1 MPKVQAASASTAD
14 LLLDFQFNEG
24 EGLTS
29 RSSVGDVTVSL
40 GTEIYPASTPTG
52 VLEAPSGLPNDRA
65 ALFDGNGWLYGEY
78 SAEPIDLTQPLTWEG
93 WIYVDKDSTKTVQN
107 YFNLGETL
115 KVGVSSEHNFMFTFR
130 GVEDVF
136 SNIMVQADE
145 ISGSYWTHLACS
157 WDPTGGSTLGTGVV
171 RFYQD
176 GILRQEVDTASRF
189 RAYQANILSVGASN
203 SGDSLFQ
210 GMMDR
215 VRLHK
220 ALLTDAQLDSDA
232 ANPKPIT
239 ANTVIAYEFNEE
251 TVPFLS
257 ATSPALPLED
267 GIVADTFTL
276 GGLKYTVLTEE
287 PASKTGTVS
296 VKRESTETSGDIVIP
311 SSVTNEEISYSVVL
325 IPKGAFSECSGL
337 TSIII
342 PDSVTSLG
350 RAAFFD
356 CDSLTNA
363 TIGNSVTVIGDSTF
377 STCNNLKSVI
387 IGNSVTSI
395 ERAAF
400 YESTSLT
407 NVTIGNSVTAIGSD
421 AFAFSGL
428 TSIIIPE
435 SVTSIGGYAFNGCRS
450 LTSVYFRGDS
460 PNVGN
465 GFFEGCG
472 NLKTIYY
479 FEGKSGWTNPWN
491 GIETVAVGA
500 EEVIIVEQPQSQLIL
515 PGEKAILKATVFSAA
530 ALNYQW
536 YKNGVAIE
544 GSTNSTYVI
553 PIFSFSDNGNYTVKV
568 STPSQSVT
576 SEPASLTVCTAAD
589 QFDYTIEGEKVIING
604 YLGAAAVVVIP
615 PTIEDKPVQ
624 TIGAFAFSPNDEYP
638 GRVNLAKVLMPDTV
652 TDAGINAFG
661 FCSSLTNIVLSPNL
675 ATLSNRLLEG
685 TAIESITI
693 PRGTISM
700 QAGAFHGCENL
711 KNVFIEEGNPS
722 YIAVDNVV
730 FTKDLTTLVYYPAGI
745 ITERYDVPTSVTTL
759 APESFDG
766 TKIEYLSIPES
777 VTTLEGSVF
786 SYGQFGYIE
795 FPESITSF
803 PNGLFLHC
811 SGVSRG
817 LVIPASVTSIGENCF
832 YYTSITKFYFEGN
845 PPSEVAEIAFPGT
858 SGQAVIYVRS
868 ENAGN
873 WPDTW
878 HGMPVIETNV
888 FPLDYDY
895 SIENNGIIINAYNRD
910 DTELEIPETMFG
922 YSVVGLAADV
932 CNGEENIVSIIVPAT
947 VTQIG
952 DRAFA
957 NCASLKSVFFL
968 GNAPEIGTDL
978 FLNTFATVYYQKG
991 TEGWSEN
998 WAGVTTVPAPVVTR
1012 NIERDGN
1019 IATVTLSIETA
1030 EGVSAV
1036 FVEETIRCE
1045 DPFTVTPQEGGVF
1058 NTQTSTIRWAFL
1070 SGDSREVTYT
1080 LSVAEDCK
1088 KILALRGKATFS
1100 MDVAWENETLGE
1112 NEIDFSLP
1120 PPAITKQPEAT
1131 TVGVGV
1137 KIKLDVFAQG
1147 DEPLTYQWY
1156 KDGDAI
1162 EDATESAYA
1171 INSTVLEDS
1180 GSYTVSV
1187 RNRNGHVVSNAAVVE
1202 IVEPSAYGEATRSIV
1217 RARGNKAIVTLKITP
1232 TENISAYFVE
1242 EQLPNETTVIVS
1254 DISNQGAYNEE
1265 LNKIRW
1271 AFLDGNIRTIS
1282 YMIAL
1287 PIDYRSVANW
1297 YGETIF
1303 DVMPIK
1309 ITGMENCDFSIP
1321 FPEIVTQPQSMSV
1334 DFRNSVSFTVVAT
1347 GGENLSYQWFFNK
1360 EAIIGATAPVYSIE
1374 SVLPDNAGL
1383 YSVEVS
1389 NEAGTVTS
1397 QEVSLTLL
1405 LPRITK
1411 EPLSMTVNEKESFNC
1426 SVTAEGSYLSY
1437 QWYFNGTLIEGA
1449 INSSYS
1455 IASVRAANVGDYVV
1469 IVSNGAGS
1477 VTSQVAHLD
1486 VMPMLPPTLVTNPT
1500 SITVYEG
1507 DNAEFSV
1514 VAEGQELTYQWY
1526 FNETLI
1532 EGATDSKIVITEV
1545 VEQDA
1550 GSYTVAVSNEKG
1562 TVTSQPANLNVI
1574 LFHPADTN
1582 KNWEISSLEI
1592 AYYVRQW
1599 VSGVV
1604 NDILTVAKGVQIW
1617 QSGGF
1622 YHYDYRNQKPYCWI
1636 IGVGDPVNPA
1646 ASENMSV
1653 SLASSLEVTRD
1664 VVFTEDGKIN
1674 VTVHVSNLPE
1684 SFFTALEERWVGT
1697 GMASGVEITDIAEDG
1712 VASVLDDDTIAIR
1725 WAVIGEFPET
1735 FSYTLAIKDGVHGE
1749 LVPTGTLTI
1758 TDLSSMDQYD
1768 IAGEDIP
1775 TNIMVQPESATIEV
1789 GDPAVTFGVAVIG
1802 TGYDYQ
1808 WYRFG
1813 SPIPEATDINY
1824 STDKGGEYVV
1834 TVSKEGDSVTSHVAT
1849 LIVDTIPE
1857 FIAQPQN
1864 QTVIVGE
1871 SVELSGIAYG
1881 TAPLTYQWYKNGTLI
1896 EGATADTL
1904 YLEHVTIIDAG
1915 NYTLMVTNEL
1925 GSVTSSPAV
1934 ITINQATPVI
1944 TWAKPAVIT
1953 YGTTLSAVQLN
1964 ATANVEGSFAYTPAA
1979 GTKLN
1984 AGTHQLSVNFTPT
1997 DAVNYTSAS
2006 KTVEIV
2012 VNKAASVITW
2022 TTPAPITYG
2031 TTLSATQLNAT
2042 ANVEGSF
2049 AYSPAAGTKLN
2060 AGTHQLSV
2068 NFTPTDAVNYTSASK
2083 TVEIVVNKATPVI
2096 TWATPAA
2103 ITYGTTLS
2111 ATQLNAAANVEG
2123 SFAYTPA
2130 AGTKLEEGTHTL
2142 SVTFTPTD
2150 IVNYNTATA
2159 EVQLVVKADL
2169 PPALSYDLKDGKLT
2183 LTYSGGKLEVS
2194 DDLVHW
2200 IIVDEDGEFEVTIGS
2215 EKKKFYRVAK

>member
-1 MPKVQAASASTAD
+1 MISLFIILASLFVLPKVQAASASAAD

-40 GTEIYPASTPTG
+40 GTEIDPAWTPTG

-78 SAEPIDLTQPLTWEG
+78 SAAPIDLTQPLTWEG
-93 WIYVDKDSTKTVQN
+93 WIYVDKNSTKTVQD
-107 YFNLGETL
+107 YFSLGETL
-115 KVGVSSEHNFMFTFR
+115 KVGVSSEHNFLFTFR

-145 ISGSYWTHLACS
+145 NSGSYWTHLACS
-157 WDPTGGSTLGTGVV
+157 WDPAGGNTLGTGIV

-239 ANTVIAYEFNEE
+239 ANTVIAYEFNEA

-257 ATSPALPLED
+257 ATSLALPLEN

-311 SSVTNEEISYSVVL
+311 SSVTNEGISYSVVL
-325 IPKGAFSECSGL
+325 IPKGAFSECCGLTSIIIPESVTSFGDAAFWGCSKLTDVTIGRNVTVIGNDVFSFSGL
-337 TSIII
+337 TSIVI

-350 RAAFFD
+350 NAVFFD
-356 CDSLTNA
+356 CNSLTNA
-363 TIGNSVTVIGDSTF
+363 TIGNSVTVINDSTF

-400 YESTSLT
+400 FECTSLT

-428 TSIIIPE
+428 KNIMIPE
-435 SVTSIGGYAFNGCRS
+435 SVTSIGGYAFNGCSS
-450 LTSVYFRGDS
+450 LTGVYFRGDS

-465 GFFEGCG
+465 GIFEGCR

-479 FEGKSGWTNPWN
+479 FEGKLGWTNPWN

-515 PGEKAILKATVFSAA
+515 PGEKATLKATVFSTA

-536 YKNGVAIE
+536 YKDGFAIE
-544 GSTNSTYVI
+544 GATHSTYVI
-553 PIFSFSDNGNYTVKV
+553 PIFSFSDNGNYAVKV

-576 SEPASLTVCTAAD
+576 SEAASLTVCTAAD
-589 QFDYTIEGEKVIING
+589 QFDYTIEGERVIING
-604 YLGAAAVVVIP
+604 YLGSAAVVVIP

-661 FCSSLTNIVLSPNL
+661 FCFSLTNIVLSPNL

-693 PRGTISM
+693 PKGTTSM

-711 KNVFIEEGNPS
+711 KNVFIEEENPS
-722 YIAVDNVV
+722 YVAVDNVV
-730 FTKDLTTLVYYPAGI
+730 FTKDLTSLVFYPAGI

-803 PNGLFLHC
+803 PDKLFLHC
-811 SGVSRG
+811 SGVSHG

-858 SGQAVIYVRS
+858 SEQAVIYVRS

-873 WPDTW
+873 WPDAW
-878 HGMPVIETNV
+878 YGMPVIETNV

-922 YSVVGLAADV
+922 YSVVGLAADA

-978 FLNTFATVYYQKG
+978 FLNTSATVYYQKG

-998 WAGVTTVPAPVVTR
+998 WAGVTTVTVPVVTR
-1012 NIERDGN
+1012 SIERDGN
-1019 IATVTLSIETA
+1019 IATVTLSIETT

-1036 FVEETIRCE
+1036 FVEETIQCE
-1045 DPFTVTPQEGGVF
+1045 DPFTVTPQDGGVF

-1088 KILALRGKATFS
+1088 KILALRGNTTFS
-1100 MDVAWENETLGE
+1100 MDVAWENEIMGE
-1112 NEIDFSLP
+1112 NEINFSLLP
-1120 PPAITKQPEAT
+1120 PEITKQPEGIS
-1131 TVGVGV
+1131 VGVGV

-1156 KDGDAI
+1156 KDGVVI
-1162 EDATESAYA
+1162 ENATESAYE
-1171 INSTVLEDS
+1171 ITGTVLEDS

-1202 IVEPSAYGEATRSIV
+1202 VVEPAAYGEATRSIV
-1217 RARGNKAIVTLKITP
+1217 RAKGNKAIVTLKITP

-1271 AFLDGNIRTIS
+1271 AFLDGKTRTIS
-1282 YMIAL
+1282 YTIVL
-1287 PIDYRSVANW
+1287 PSEYRDVANW
-1297 YGETIF
+1297 YGEAIF
-1303 DVMPIK
+1303 DVMPVK
-1309 ITGMENCDFSIP
+1309 IIGMESCDFSIP

-1334 DFRNSVSFTVVAT
+1334 DFRNSASFTVVAT

-1360 EAIIGATAPVYSIE
+1360 EAIIGATAPIYSIE

-1405 LPRITK
+1405 PPRITK

-1477 VTSQVAHLD
+1477 VTSQIAHLD

-1636 IGVGDPVNPA
+1636 IGVGDPVNTA

-1653 SLASSLEVTRD
+1653 SLASSLEVNRD

-1684 SFFTALEERWVGT
+1684 SFFTALEERWIGT

-1712 VASVLDDDTIAIR
+1712 VASVLDDNTIAIR

-1749 LVPTGTLTI
+1749 LVPTGTLTL
-1758 TDLSSMDQYD
+1758 TDLSSMNQYD
-1768 IAGEDIP
+1768 VVGEEIP

-1813 SPIPEATDINY
+1813 SPIFEATDISY

-1864 QTVIVGE
+1864 QTVTVGE

-1881 TAPLTYQWYKNGTLI
+1881 TAPLAYQWYKNGTLI

-1904 YLEHVTIIDAG
+1904 YLEHVTISDAG
-1915 NYTLMVTNEL
+1915 NYTLKVVNDL
-1925 GSVTSSPAV
+1925 GSVISSPAI
-1934 ITINQATPVI
+1934 ITINQALPVI
-1944 TWAKPAVIT
+1944 TWATPAAIT
-1953 YGTTLSAVQLN
+1953 YGTALSAAQLN

-1997 DAVNYTSAS
+1997 DAVNYT
-2006 KTVEIV
+2006 
-2012 VNKAASVITW
+2012 
-2022 TTPAPITYG
+2022 G
-2031 TTLSATQLNAT
+2031 
-2042 ANVEGSF
+2042 
-2049 AYSPAAGTKLN
+2049 
-2060 AGTHQLSV
+2060 
-2068 NFTPTDAVNYTSASK
+2068 ASK

-2103 ITYGTTLS
+2103 ITYGTALS
-2111 ATQLNAAANVEG
+2111 AAQLNATANVEG

-2142 SVTFTPTD
+2142 SVAFTPTD
-2150 IVNYNTATA
+2150 TTNYNTATA
-2159 EVQLVVKADL
+2159 GVELVVKADL
-2169 PPALSYDLKDGKLT
+2169 PPALSYALKDGKLI

-2200 IIVDEDGEFEVTIGS
+2200 SIVDEDGEFEVTIGA
-2215 EKKKFYRVAK
+2215 EKKKFYRVVK